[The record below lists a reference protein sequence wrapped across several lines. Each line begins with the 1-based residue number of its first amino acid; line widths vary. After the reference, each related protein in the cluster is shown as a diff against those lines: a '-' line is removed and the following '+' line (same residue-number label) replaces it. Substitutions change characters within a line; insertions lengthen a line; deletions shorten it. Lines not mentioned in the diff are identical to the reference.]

1 MAASP
6 SSFSVKKRAPE
17 APALKLIR
25 VKLIRVKSS
34 LFCCWCRLGAAF
46 PGVTRC
52 SPRKNAHTGPFV
64 QHIESQVTRYFQ
76 VQGGSCGLFDSRV
89 HTHPPGQRQAS
100 YGSCTTSGRF
110 VAQQSLTTTQIGWC
124 PLSPW
129 DSPGKGWCFLPPAL
143 CQKSQGP
150 ETILP
155 ALAVLAPLLLLSTQ
169 MESLKNT
176 LRGKQGKR
184 AMMLRARLLGPGVR

>member
-76 VQGGSCGLFDSRV
+76 VQEEAVVCLIPGFTPTHQAKGKLAMAAVPQVGASWPSRASQPHRLGGV
-89 HTHPPGQRQAS
+89 H
-100 YGSCTTSGRF
+100 
-110 VAQQSLTTTQIGWC
+110 C
-124 PLSPW
+124 PLGTLQAKAGVS
-129 DSPGKGWCFLPPAL
+129 CHLL
-143 CQKSQGP
+143 C
-150 ETILP
+150 
-155 ALAVLAPLLLLSTQ
+155 A
-169 MESLKNT
+169 
-176 LRGKQGKR
+176 KR
-184 AMMLRARLLGPGVR
+184 ARDQKPSFLRSQCWPLCSFCPPRWRA